1 MKIVFIGAGNLA
13 THLSQALKNTGCE
26 IVQIFSRTEA
36 SAGKL
41 AETLQ
46 VPFTTD
52 ISHIVTNAF
61 LYIISVSDDAVESL
75 VEHLPLTDQ
84 LVVHTAGSLP
94 MSIFTG
100 KLSNY
105 GVLYPLQ
112 TFSKMRPVDFSH
124 IPFFIEANTPDNL
137 QLLGNVV
144 GTVSGKV
151 YHATSELRMQ
161 LHLAAVFGCNFV
173 NHLYHLAAQ
182 IAQQAGFG
190 FGVLSPLI
198 LETAYKAVASGNP
211 QNVQTGP
218 AVRSDQGVMRKHIEL
233 LATRPEWQ
241 EIYMMLSK
249 NIAKVKNK

>member
-1 MKIVFIGAGNLA
+1 MKIVFIGAGHLA
-13 THLSQALKNTGCE
+13 ARLSQALKKAGYE
-26 IVQIFSRTEA
+26 IVQVFSRTEA

-41 AETLQ
+41 AGTLQ
-46 VPFTTD
+46 VPYTTD
-52 ISHIVTNAF
+52 VSHIVTNAF
-61 LYIISVSDDAVESL
+61 LYIISVSDDAIESL
-75 VEHLPLTDQ
+75 VERLPLTDQ
-84 LVVHTAGSLP
+84 LVVHTAGSVP

-100 KLSNY
+100 KLTNY

-112 TFSKMRPVDFSH
+112 TFSGIREVDFSR
-124 IPFFIEANTPDNL
+124 IPFFIEANTPNNL
-137 QLLGNVV
+137 QLLEN
-144 GTVSGKV
+144 VSGMVSEKI
-151 YHATSELRMQ
+151 YHASSELRMQ

-198 LETAYKAVASGNP
+198 LETAEKAVASGNP

-218 AVRSDQGVMRKHIEL
+218 AVRSDQEVMRKHLEL

-241 EIYMMLSK
+241 EIYTMLSN
-249 NIAKVKNK
+249 NIVKAK

>member
-1 MKIVFIGAGNLA
+1 MKIVFIGAGHLA
-13 THLSQALKNTGCE
+13 ARLSQALKKAGYE
-26 IVQIFSRTEA
+26 IVQVFSRTEA

-41 AETLQ
+41 AGTLQ
-46 VPFTTD
+46 VPYTTD
-52 ISHIVTNAF
+52 VSHIVTNAF
-61 LYIISVSDDAVESL
+61 LYIISVSDDAIESL
-75 VEHLPLTDQ
+75 VERLPLTDQ
-84 LVVHTAGSLP
+84 LVVHTAGSVP

-100 KLSNY
+100 RLTNY

-112 TFSKMRPVDFSH
+112 TFSGIREVDFSR
-124 IPFFIEANTPDNL
+124 IPFFIEANTPNNL
-137 QLLGNVV
+137 QLLEN
-144 GTVSGKV
+144 VSGMVSEKI
-151 YHATSELRMQ
+151 YHASSELRMQ

-198 LETAYKAVASGNP
+198 LETAEKAVASGNP

-218 AVRSDQGVMRKHIEL
+218 AVRSDQEVMRKHLEL

-241 EIYMMLSK
+241 EIYTMLSN
-249 NIAKVKNK
+249 NIVKAK